1 VSRPLSR
8 CRGRYR
14 DVEAAIEL
22 SKPLSRYR
30 GRCRSGKAAVTVS
43 RLPSRCEAAVEVSR
57 LLSRCQGRCQGVKA
71 AVEVSKPLSR
81 CRSRCRSGKA
91 AVEVFKAGEPTVSLD
106 YVIIIIAQEKLPLSS
121 SIFNNFM
128 IWHQLS
134 LYLTRILTTV
144 QGWRISLVSGSM
156 RRG

>member
-8 CRGRYR
+8 CRGRCR
-14 DVEAAIEL
+14 GVEAAIEM
-22 SKPLSRYR
+22 SRPLSSCRS
-30 GRCRSGKAAVTVS
+30 RCRGI
-43 RLPSRCEAAVEVSR
+43 EAAVEVAR
-57 LLSRCQGRCQGVKA
+57 LLSRCQGCHRGARPLSRCRGCCQGVKA
-71 AVEVSKPLSR
+71 AVKVSRPLSR